1 MGRTPS
7 IKDEQILEAARQVFM
22 EHGFRASTALLAE
35 RAGVSEGT
43 LFNRFHSKEGLF
55 AEAMTFDS
63 MSSLEETVDHL
74 SRATSIEEALQGLI
88 VRMVE
93 KMRVVFPRM
102 MLMWA
107 SVTPRAFFQS
117 MEAPPP
123 LRILAGLEAWVRRQV
138 ELGVLVVGDPQV
150 FARMILG
157 SCTHYVFLEAT
168 GLVEHPAHELG
179 PMPLEAYAR
188 DAVRILLDGSRGTPA

>member
-7 IKDEQILEAARQVFM
+7 ITDEQILEAARQVFM
-22 EHGFRASTALLAE
+22 EHGIRAPTALLAQ

-43 LFNRFHSKEGLF
+43 LFNRFSSKEGLF
-55 AEAMTFDS
+55 AQAMTFDS
-63 MSSLEETVDHL
+63 MASLEEAML
-74 SRATSIEEALQGLI
+74 SLDAAGTIEEALEGLV
-88 VRMVE
+88 VRLVH

-117 MEAPPP
+117 MESPPP
-123 LRILAGLEAWVRRQV
+123 LRLLSGLERWVRSRV
-138 ELGVLVVGDPQV
+138 EAGVLSAPDPQV

-157 SCTHYVFLEAT
+157 LCTHFVFLEAT
-168 GLVEHPAHELG
+168 GLTEHPAHDQADL
-179 PMPLEAYAR
+179 PLENYAR
-188 DAVRILLDGSRGTPA
+188 DAVRTLLDGSRGVPA

>member
-7 IKDEQILEAARQVFM
+7 ISDEQILEAARQVFM

-63 MSSLEETVDHL
+63 MASLEETVGHL
-74 SRATSIEEALQGLI
+74 DRATSIEEALTGLVI
-88 VRMVE
+88 RLVE

-107 SVTPRAFFQS
+107 SVTPRVFFQS

-138 ELGVLVVGDPQV
+138 EAGALRVADPQV
-150 FARMILG
+150 FARMLLG
-157 SCTHYVFLEAT
+157 LCTHFVFLEAT
-168 GLVEHPAHELG
+168 GLVEHPAHALQ
-179 PMPLEAYAR
+179 PVSLDTYAR
-188 DAVRILLDGSRGTPA
+188 DAVRILLDGSRGAPA